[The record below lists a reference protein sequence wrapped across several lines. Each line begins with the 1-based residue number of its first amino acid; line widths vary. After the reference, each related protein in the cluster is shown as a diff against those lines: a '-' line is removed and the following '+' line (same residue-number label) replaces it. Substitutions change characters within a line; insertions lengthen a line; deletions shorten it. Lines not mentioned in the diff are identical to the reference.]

1 VGSKPSCGSISLA
14 LMASV
19 PPPIVTAG
27 LAAED
32 ATQEVVQDVAEMVIP
47 VDIWLGSRLK
57 ADVITLFL

>member
-1 VGSKPSCGSISLA
+1 
-14 LMASV
+14 MASV